1 MTYYNIYKQIIEVSN
16 NVLDNIDLQELN
28 KFNFI
33 SNFNVISCKSGQEH
47 YRLLSY
53 ISRLYDNISI
63 MDIGTEA
70 CRSSICLGI
79 NHKNKVFSWD
89 IFKNTDRYPSAQN
102 IFYKTG
108 NVLEEEQL
116 LKSPIIF
123 LDTAHDGI
131 FENEFIDFIID
142 NKYNGIIIFDDIHLN
157 REMGDFWNKIPVI
170 KQDITNIGHWSGT
183 GIALFE

>member
-1 MTYYNIYKQIIEVSN
+1 MINYNIYKQIIEVSN
-16 NVLDNIDLQELN
+16 NVLDDIDLQELD
-28 KFNFI
+28 KFNYI
-33 SNFNVISCKSGQEH
+33 KNFNVISGKSGQEH

-53 ISRLYDNISI
+53 ISGLCNNISI

-89 IFKNTDRYPSAQN
+89 ICKNTDIYPSSRN

-108 NVLEEEQL
+108 NVFEEKQL

-123 LDTAHDGI
+123 LDTAHDGV
-131 FENEFIDFIID
+131 FENEFIDFIIN

-157 REMGDFWNKIPVI
+157 NEMSDFWGKIPVL
-170 KQDITNIGHWSGT
+170 KQDITSIGHWSGT